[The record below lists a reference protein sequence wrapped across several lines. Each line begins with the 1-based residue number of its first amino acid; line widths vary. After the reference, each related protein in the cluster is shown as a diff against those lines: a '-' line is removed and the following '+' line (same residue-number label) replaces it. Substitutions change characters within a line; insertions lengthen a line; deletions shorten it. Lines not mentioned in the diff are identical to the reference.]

1 MSTTTAL
8 LLETYLKRLRLP
20 TVAKQYQTL
29 ARDAVQ
35 QNCTYEEYLCT
46 LLEQEFLAREESR
59 RKLRVKQAGFPI
71 LKTLEGF
78 DFTAIPSLDKQ
89 KVLTLSRNE
98 YIQAKENIIAIGNA
112 GTGKSHILIAL
123 GLCACQ
129 QGYRVRFYTASG
141 LVTELLQ
148 AQLEHRLS
156 KFEKKWLSY
165 DAVLIDELGYVPYSK
180 EGAELFFR
188 FVATRYERGS
198 IMITSNL
205 EFAEW
210 TQVFGEE
217 RLTAALLD
225 RLTHRCHILLMNG
238 ESYRFKESMK
248 RQSKERE
255 NKTK

>member
-1 MSTTTAL
+1 LSTTTL

-20 TVAKQYQTL
+20 TIARQYQTL

-35 QNCTYEEYLCT
+35 RNCTYEEYLCA
-46 LLEQEFLAREESR
+46 LLEQEVLAREESR
-59 RKLRVKQAGFPI
+59 RKLRVKQAGFPV

-78 DFTAIPSLDKQ
+78 DFTAIPSLNKQ
-89 KVLTLSRNE
+89 KVLTLSRGE
-98 YIQAKENIIAIGNA
+98 YIQAKENIVAIGNA
-112 GTGKSHILIAL
+112 GTGKTHICIAL
-123 GLCACQ
+123 ALCACQ
-129 QGYRVRFYTASG
+129 QGHRVRFYTAPG

-148 AQLEHRLS
+148 AQQEHRLG

-165 DAVLIDELGYVPYSK
+165 DLVLIDELGYVPYTK

-188 FVATRYERGS
+188 FVASRYERGS
-198 IMITSNL
+198 IMITTNL

-238 ESYRFKESMK
+238 ESYRFRESMK
-248 RQSKERE
+248 RRDDD
-255 NKTK
+255 